1 MKKKTIIIGK
11 KSFIGSNLFH
21 FFKKKKIS
29 VKKFSFNEFMNL
41 NKIFLKDFNN
51 IINCSIHENYVKKK
65 YDKKFDFDYLVAKK
79 ILKLKCKQILLSSR
93 TVYKPSNDITESSKL
108 RPSSQ
113 YSKNKVIT
121 EKKLLDM
128 LNERIL
134 ILRISNL
141 IGLNINNLKSRK
153 IHKTFISIFL
163 RDIRKNCIYDN
174 GKIFKDFLSIEK
186 FSIILEKL
194 IRKNASG
201 IYNVSIGRKIFLNKL
216 ILWLNYYN
224 PNRVKVKKTLKKFN
238 KDCFYLNNN
247 RLKKKIG
254 IKIKLIELERYCKE
268 LSKKI
273 FKKK

>member
-1 MKKKTIIIGK
+1 
-11 KSFIGSNLFH
+11 
-21 FFKKKKIS
+21 
-29 VKKFSFNEFMNL
+29 MNL

-153 IHKTFISIFL
+153 IHKTFISIF
-163 RDIRKNCIYDN
+163 
-174 GKIFKDFLSIEK
+174 
-186 FSIILEKL
+186 
-194 IRKNASG
+194 
-201 IYNVSIGRKIFLNKL
+201 
-216 ILWLNYYN
+216 
-224 PNRVKVKKTLKKFN
+224 
-238 KDCFYLNNN
+238 
-247 RLKKKIG
+247 
-254 IKIKLIELERYCKE
+254 
-268 LSKKI
+268 
-273 FKKK
+273 

>member
-1 MKKKTIIIGK
+1 MKKKIIIIGK

-21 FFKKKKIS
+21 FFKKKKII

>member
-1 MKKKTIIIGK
+1 M
-11 KSFIGSNLFH
+11 
-21 FFKKKKIS
+21 
-29 VKKFSFNEFMNL
+29 
-41 NKIFLKDFNN
+41 
-51 IINCSIHENYVKKK
+51 
-65 YDKKFDFDYLVAKK
+65 
-79 ILKLKCKQILLSSR
+79 
-93 TVYKPSNDITESSKL
+93 
-108 RPSSQ
+108 
-113 YSKNKVIT
+113 
-121 EKKLLDM
+121 
-128 LNERIL
+128 
-134 ILRISNL
+134 
-141 IGLNINNLKSRK
+141 NINNLKIKK
-153 IHKTFISIFL
+153 IHNFYHIFL

-254 IKIKLIELERYCKE
+254 IKIKLIELERYCKK